1 MGLEVVDP
9 DKRCV
14 PGQRESL
21 RRRHSDKQRSDE
33 TGADSARKCVNAV
46 LVDTCVID
54 RPTYNRVDRFE
65 VGAARH
71 LRNNATKLGMYINLA
86 RHHR

>member
-1 MGLEVVDP
+1 MGFKVVDS

-14 PGQRESL
+14 PGQRECL

-33 TGADSARKCVNAV
+33 TGADSARNCIDALLVN
-46 LVDTCVID
+46 TCVID
-54 RPTYNRVDRFE
+54 RPTHNRVDRFE
-65 VGAARH
+65 VGTARH
-71 LRNNATKLGMYINLA
+71 LRNNATELGMYINLA